1 MNKDDV
7 HSGTKKAESSIK
19 YDREGNVIDFGGWE
33 SEEAKLRHNLTW
45 TPEQVLNWL
54 EDVNG
59 FNKSIRIKTVSKNSK
74 S

>member
-1 MNKDDV
+1 MNKDDTP
-7 HSGTKKAESSIK
+7 SGTKKAESSIK